1 MSNWVHWHH
10 QNQQDHA
17 AFEEQIVAE
26 NAAAGYNDSFYFG
39 LLERE
44 PPWQLLLMDQL
55 IDFDDS
61 FVID

>member
-44 PPWQLLLMDQL
+44 PPWQLLLMD
-55 IDFDDS
+55 
-61 FVID
+61 